1 MKKRTNLILWCGAAA
16 LVVVGAIALI
26 ILRGMI

>member
-1 MKKRTNLILWCGAAA
+1 MKKRTNLILWYGAAA